1 MSIFVVEAAVAAL
14 GSEGAEDVVPLDFAK
29 GAAFLGPF
37 GGPFV
42 GAGESDERD
51 GLAGPAGGGL
61 EDGPRGGER
70 VRMEDFG
77 SRAGDRERER

>member
-14 GSEGAEDVVPLDFAK
+14 GWEGAEDVVPLVFAK
-29 GAAFLGPF
+29 GAADWGPF
-37 GGPFV
+37 GGAFV
-42 GAGESDERD
+42 GAGERD
-51 GLAGPAGGGL
+51 DLDSLAAPEGGGL

-70 VRMEDFG
+70 VRMEDLG